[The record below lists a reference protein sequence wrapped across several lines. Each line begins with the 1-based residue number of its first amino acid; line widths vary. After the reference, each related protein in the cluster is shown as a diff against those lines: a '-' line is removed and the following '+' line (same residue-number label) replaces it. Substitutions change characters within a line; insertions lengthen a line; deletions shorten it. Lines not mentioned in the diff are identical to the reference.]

1 MSYFFS
7 CGVIDRLLQEESED
21 LSNVGPVTVEAT
33 LTEAVIR
40 SQRVE
45 VKKEM

>member
-1 MSYFFS
+1 MIV
-7 CGVIDRLLQEESED
+7 CCRKNLKICPTLV
-21 LSNVGPVTVEAT
+21 PVTVETT